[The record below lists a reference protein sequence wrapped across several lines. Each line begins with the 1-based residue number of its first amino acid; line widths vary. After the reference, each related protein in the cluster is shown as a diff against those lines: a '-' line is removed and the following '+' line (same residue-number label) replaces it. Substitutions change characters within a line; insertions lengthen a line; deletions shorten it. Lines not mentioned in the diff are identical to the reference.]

1 MLPVTHVRN
10 VRDDVIYRKARSP
23 NLNSINIFFTLSLG
37 PNRQIQRLP
46 IFPAIRYSSILAK
59 KKAIS
64 LCVCVYCS
72 AFSSPPCKFSL

>member
-59 KKAIS
+59 KSNFIMC
-64 LCVCVYCS
+64 LCLLLS
-72 AFSSPPCKFSL
+72 ILLSTL